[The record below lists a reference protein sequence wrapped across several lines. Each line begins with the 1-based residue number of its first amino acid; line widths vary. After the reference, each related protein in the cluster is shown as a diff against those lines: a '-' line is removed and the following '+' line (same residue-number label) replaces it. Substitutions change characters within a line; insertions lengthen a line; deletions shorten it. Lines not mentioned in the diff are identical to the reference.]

1 MCTVKVI
8 VYYMGRR
15 FGQEE
20 LNVDSAKDAI
30 IKTVCVEGYPKVYK
44 EGATIRK
51 ISVER
56 FNSEKVKEQ
65 RKFAIHTVKKSIDL
79 ATRETK
85 IVNEYWLV

>member
-20 LNVDSAKDAI
+20 INVDSAKDAI
-30 IKTVCVEGYPKVYK
+30 IKTVCDESYPKVYN

-56 FNSEKVKEQ
+56 FNIEKAKEQ
-65 RKFAIHTVKKSIDL
+65 RKFTIHTVKKSVNL

-85 IVNEYWLV
+85 IVHEYWLI